1 MKEYVSAV
9 AVVRS
14 MENLL
19 LTYNDFEQLINARN
33 QNEFDTLLLSKNNSS
48 LSEVWEMLKTFAPD
62 SRELEI
68 MLYQNDFSNL
78 KSVLK
83 AMISNKEPDSYFIQ
97 PSNISL
103 ETLKEAFQTK
113 NSDILPDYMRETAET
128 AYELLTRTLDG
139 QLTDILIDTAT
150 LMTMQKASKD
160 FGGEFIQKYVQL
172 ITAFADI
179 KVAYRCSKIQVSK
192 DFMES
197 AVCGSDELDKQSLI
211 RTALAGTDSF
221 IGFLEHTSYINLA
234 EVLKENPELFER
246 YCDNLIMEF
255 AEDAQMKAFGI
266 EPLIAYFIAKE
277 TELKNIRIISVC
289 REMGL
294 EKKQIIERLRKSY
307 V

>member
-14 MENLL
+14 MENSL

-78 KSVLK
+78 KAVLK

-197 AVCGSDELDKQSLI
+197 AICGSD
-211 RTALAGTDSF
+211 
-221 IGFLEHTSYINLA
+221 A